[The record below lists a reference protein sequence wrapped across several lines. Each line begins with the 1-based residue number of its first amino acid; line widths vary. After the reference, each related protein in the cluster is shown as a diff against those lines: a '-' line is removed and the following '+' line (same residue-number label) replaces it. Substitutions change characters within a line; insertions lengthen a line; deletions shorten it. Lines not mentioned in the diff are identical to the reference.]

1 MKPFAK
7 LHPLAAYFL
16 LTFLFSWS
24 VFIPLALI
32 KHGLIQVTIPF
43 SIYYTAAFGPLLAA
57 LITAGLVRGRV
68 GVKELLG
75 RMVQWR
81 ARPIW
86 WFAAFSP
93 VLLLLTT
100 MVVLRFV
107 QGEWFDLSLTGQV
120 EFMPEIGLGAFVL
133 WLLTYGIGEETG
145 WRGYALPILQRNH
158 SALRATVLLWLVI
171 AAWHAPAFFL
181 VYDPSILPGFLPGL
195 LAGAIVFTWLY
206 NSTNGSVLLVTI
218 FHGTFNFVTASKS
231 AKAGLIAAVV
241 STLVIVWA
249 VLVVILY
256 KPKNLSASAKQVA

>member
-1 MKPFAK
+1 MKRFAR
-7 LHPLAAYFL
+7 LHPLSAYFL

-32 KHGLIQVTIPF
+32 RHGVIQANIPF

-86 WFAAFSP
+86 WFAALSP
-93 VLLLLTT
+93 LLLLLIT
-100 MVVLRFV
+100 MVVLRFF
-107 QGEWFDLSLTGQV
+107 QGEWFDLNMTGQV
-120 EFMPEIGLGAFVL
+120 EFVPDIGVGAFVL
-133 WLLTYGIGEETG
+133 WLLTFGIGEETG
-145 WRGYALPILQRNH
+145 WRGYALPILQSNH
-158 SALRATVLLWLVI
+158 SALRATVLLWVAI

-181 VYDPSILPGFLPGL
+181 VYDPRILPGFLPGL

-218 FHGTFNFVTASKS
+218 FHGAFNFVTASKS
-231 AKAGLIAAVV
+231 AKAGLIAAVI

-256 KPKNLSASAKQVA
+256 KPKNLSVSTKQVA